1 MPLTIKQSRFHVLDA
16 SLVFIPVSAAFYYLN
31 AHPVLTFIATA
42 AAIIGI
48 SHVIIET
55 TGIIAQRVSNTI
67 SALINA
73 TFGNVFEFFI
83 AIFALRAGL
92 VEMVKAS
99 IIGSIMINVLLLI
112 GLSMVFGGLK
122 YKEQRFNKDSA
133 GLSSTM
139 LIIAVAGLVLPSI
152 YSMLVDK
159 PTHAMSL
166 AVSVVLGIIYLLSL
180 LYTLVTHK
188 HLFVVEREAP
198 SPPQYR
204 PWSLRTAVIFLL
216 VAVGLGSFES
226 SLLVNTITAHI
237 ADMGLSQTFLGLVVI
252 AILTNMPEHV
262 SAISFARKNN
272 MTLSLEIGMSS
283 ALQIALF
290 VVPVLVLL
298 SSSLTGVALN
308 LEFSPFA
315 LVALVMTAMIANYI
329 SADGICH
336 WVEGAQLI
344 AVYILI
350 AIAFLFYLD
359 IRKGKNHAQC
369 RYRRLR

>member
-1 MPLTIKQSRFHVLDA
+1 MPATIKQSRFHVLDGF
-16 SLVFIPVSAAFYYLN
+16 LVFIPVSAAFYYLN
-31 AHPVLTFIATA
+31 VHPILTFIATA
-42 AAIIGI
+42 AAIVAL

-55 TGIIAQRVSNTI
+55 TGIISQRVSSTI

-73 TFGNVFEFFI
+73 TFGNVIEFFI
-83 AIFALRAGL
+83 AIFSLRAGL

-99 IIGSIMINVLLLI
+99 IIGSIILNVLLLI

-122 YKEQRFNKDSA
+122 YKEQHFNKDSA

-139 LIIAVAGLVLPSI
+139 LIIAVAGLVLPSMYGI
-152 YSMLVDK
+152 LTGKSA
-159 PTHAMSL
+159 HAMSL
-166 AVSVVLGIIYLLSL
+166 SVSVVLGIVYLLSL
-180 LYTLVTHK
+180 LYSLVTHK
-188 HLFVVEREAP
+188 HLFVVERETPP
-198 SPPQYR
+198 SPQYR
-204 PWSLRTAVIFLL
+204 PWSLRTATIFLL
-216 VAVGLGSFES
+216 IAVALGSFES
-226 SLLVNTITAHI
+226 NILVNTITDHI
-237 ADMGLSQTFLGLVVI
+237 GNMGINQTFLGLVII
-252 AILTNMPEHV
+252 AILTNIPEHI
-262 SAISFARKNN
+262 SALSFARQDN

-298 SSSLTGVALN
+298 SSSVTGSALN

-350 AIAFLFYLD
+350 AIAFYF
-359 IRKGKNHAQC
+359 I
-369 RYRRLR
+369 

>member
-1 MPLTIKQSRFHVLDA
+1 MPFAIRQPRFHVLDA
-16 SLVFIPVSAAFYYLN
+16 FLIFIPLSAVFYYLN
-31 AHPVLTFIATA
+31 LNPIVTFIIIA
-42 AAIIGI
+42 ASIIGI
-48 SHVIIET
+48 SHVIVET
-55 TGIIAQRVSNTI
+55 TGIIAQRVSTTV

-73 TFGNVFEFFI
+73 TFGNAFEFFI

-99 IIGSIMINVLLLI
+99 LIGSIMVNVLLLI
-112 GLSMVFGGLK
+112 GLSMVVGGLK

-139 LIIAVAGLVLPSI
+139 LIIAVAGLVLPSM
-152 YSMLVDK
+152 YSMLVEN

-166 AVSVVLGIIYLLSL
+166 AVSVVLGVTYLLGL

-188 HLFVVEREAP
+188 HLFVVEREV
-198 SPPQYR
+198 PPTAQYR

-216 VAVGLGSFES
+216 IAVGIGSFES
-226 SLLVNTITAHI
+226 SLLVNIITEHL
-237 ADMGLSQTFLGLVVI
+237 ADTGLSQTFVGLVVI
-252 AILTNMPEHV
+252 AILTNIPEHI
-262 SAISFARKNN
+262 SALNFARKDN

-290 VVPVLVLL
+290 VIPILVLV
-298 SSSLTGVALN
+298 SSSLTGTTLN
-308 LEFSPFA
+308 LEFGPFVLA
-315 LVALVMTAMIANYI
+315 SLVMTAMIANYV
-329 SADGICH
+329 SSDGICH

-350 AIAFLFYLD
+350 AIAFFF
-359 IRKGKNHAQC
+359 RF
-369 RYRRLR
+369 